1 MLCSSLGS
9 TGLLVPAVVETV
21 NLYPDQL
28 GPRNWI
34 LIKNVMLGLVAI
46 MALVTGSFTSI
57 LEIIHFYTAEQQ
69 A

>member
-1 MLCSSLGS
+1 M
-9 TGLLVPAVVETV
+9 VPAVVETV

-28 GPRNWI
+28 GARNWI
-34 LIKNVMLGLVAI
+34 LIKNVILGIVAVI
-46 MALVTGSFTSI
+46 ALVTGSFTCI